1 MDDVDPQTLHSVAAP
16 GAILVG
22 RVPLRCV
29 RICRPTSPQGRI
41 RTRILLGLGLGKAAN
56 RGLEERAHTETA
68 SDWKSL
74 QAGLF
79 GMRGERHLKALLLD
93 PQDYCHLLPLSSDF
107 SRFAGI
113 AVIAAF

>member
-1 MDDVDPQTLHSVAAP
+1 MDDVDPHTLHSVAAP

-41 RTRILLGLGLGKAAN
+41 RTRIPLGLGFGNAAKG
-56 RGLEERAHTETA
+56 RGELSAHTEAA
-68 SDWKSL
+68 SDLKSL
-74 QAGLF
+74 QAGHP

-93 PQDYCHLLPLSSDF
+93 
-107 SRFAGI
+107 R
-113 AVIAAF
+113 